1 MNRRVP
7 AVSCIMGNQGK
18 CTKEAELLDIRFSL
32 YFRLNFTFGDEAYIV
47 DRETT
52 FLGLPVF

>member
-1 MNRRVP
+1 
-7 AVSCIMGNQGK
+7 MGNQGK

-47 DRETT
+47 DRETS